1 MGLFWLDSGGGD
13 GNLDAARSREM
24 AMSDTL
30 TPMMQQYRRIKAEIP
45 ADALLLFRLGDF
57 YEMFFDDAKD
67 ASALLNLTL
76 TKRNGVPMCGMPH
89 HSAENYIGKL
99 IQAGR
104 RVALCDQV
112 TEPKPGQIVERA
124 VTQIL
129 SPGSVFHLDL
139 TGPKENRFLAAVIEK
154 DDIFGFAF
162 LDMTTGEFRVT
173 EVEGV
178 RAWQDE
184 LLRLQP
190 RELIH
195 PLETRAP
202 KLPEGTSPA
211 IVGHDDWTYQHE
223 HAELLLREHFKVQSL
238 DGFGCAHFR
247 RGGIGAAG
255 ALLHYVT
262 QILRGSAAHI
272 LRLLPYTTAD
282 HLVLDAIT
290 QRNLEL
296 VTPMNAPSGD
306 TTLLKAMDETV
317 TAMGGRELRRWI
329 LRPLRLRDAILAR
342 QKVVD
347 RWLEDVGRLEDFRAL
362 LQEVRDLERIIGRL
376 AQGSGNA
383 RDLQGLRASLDPL
396 TGLKALAESL
406 QAPLAEQLAARIEP
420 QPDLVDLIDRAIQTD
435 PPLAL
440 KEGGIIRDGYRA
452 DIDEL
457 RTAMRDGKAW
467 IADLQAREIERSG
480 IKSLKIRFNS
490 VFGYYI
496 EITKSNLEQVPA
508 DYTRKQTLVNAE
520 RYITPELKEMESKI
534 LGAEERVRQLEYQ
547 VFLEIRD
554 QITDRTRAIQDIAR
568 ALAELDVLASF
579 AVSARRHN
587 FCRPEISTNGRMDVE
602 DGRHPVIEQLHA
614 GEKFVPNDVRL
625 NQDDHRLV
633 ILTGPN
639 MAGKSTYI
647 RQVAL
652 IALMAH
658 TGSHV
663 PARVATIPVLDRIFT
678 RVGASD
684 DLSRGQSTFMVE
696 MNETAN
702 ILNNATAH
710 SLVILDEIGRGTS
723 TFDGLSIAW
732 SVAEHL
738 HNVVKCKTLFATHY
752 HELTELAVALN
763 GVKNFNVAVREWHD
777 QIIFLR
783 KIVPGGTDKSYGIQ
797 VARLAGL
804 PKDVIARAK
813 EILRNLEE
821 NELDATGK
829 PTLARHPEEKPKK
842 KPAQKKSGKKVKGPI
857 EVPQLDLF
865 RRAEPAGN

>member
-1 MGLFWLDSGGGD
+1 
-13 GNLDAARSREM
+13 M
-24 AMSDTL
+24 ADTL

-45 ADALLLFRLGDF
+45 PDALLLFRLGDF
-57 YEMFFDDAKD
+57 YELFFDDAKD
-67 ASALLNLTL
+67 AAALLHLTL
-76 TKRNGVPMCGMPH
+76 TKRNGVPMCGVPYQ
-89 HSAENYIGKL
+89 SAENYIGKL

-104 RVALCDQV
+104 RVALCDQI
-112 TEPKPGQIVERA
+112 TEPRPGQIVQRA

-129 SPGSVFHLDL
+129 SPGNVSHLDL
-139 TGPKENRFLAAVIEK
+139 TNPKENRFIAAVHHLN
-154 DDIFGFAF
+154 DTFGFAC
-162 LDMTTGEFRVT
+162 LDMTTGEFRAT
-173 EVEGV
+173 EFPSLK
-178 RAWQDE
+178 AWHDE

-190 RELIH
+190 KELIH
-195 PLETRAP
+195 PLEIPAP
-202 KLPEGTSPA
+202 KLPEGCRPA
-211 IVGHDDWTYQHE
+211 LIGHDDWTFQHD
-223 HAELLLREHFKVQSL
+223 HAELHLREHFRVQSL
-238 DGFGCAHFR
+238 DGFGCSHLR
-247 RGGIGAAG
+247 HGGIGAAG

-262 QILRGSAAHI
+262 HVLRASAAHI
-272 LRLLPYTTAD
+272 LRLLPYGDDDA
-282 HLVLDAIT
+282 VILDAIT

-296 VTPMNAPSGD
+296 VQPMSAASGD
-306 TTLLKAMDETV
+306 TSLLKAMDRTV

-329 LRPLRLRDAILAR
+329 LRPLRNREAILAR
-342 QKVVD
+342 QHVVH

-376 AQGSGNA
+376 AQGTGNA
-383 RDLQGLRASLDPL
+383 RDLLALRASLDPL
-396 TGLKALAESL
+396 TGLRAIAESL
-406 QAPLAEQLAARIEP
+406 DCPLASALAARIEP
-420 QPDLVDLIDRAIQTD
+420 QPDLIDLIDRAIAPD
-435 PPLAL
+435 PPLSL
-440 KEGGIIRDGYRA
+440 KEGGLIRDGYRP

-457 RTAMRDGKAW
+457 RTAQRDGKAW
-467 IADLQAREIERSG
+467 VADLQAREIERTG

-496 EITKSNLEQVPA
+496 EITKTNLHQVPPH
-508 DYTRKQTLVNAE
+508 YIRKQTLVNAE
-520 RYITPELKEMESKI
+520 RFITPELKDIESKI
-534 LGAEERVRQLEYQ
+534 LGAEERLRQLEYQ
-547 VFLEIRD
+547 AFLEVRD
-554 QITDRTRAIQDIAR
+554 RVTDRTRAIQDIAR

-579 AVSARRHN
+579 AQSARLHHY
-587 FCRPEISTNGRMDVE
+587 CRPEITTNGRMDVQ
-602 DGRHPVIEQLHA
+602 DGRHPVIEQLLI
-614 GEKFVPNDVRL
+614 GEKFVPNDVKL
-625 NQDDHRLV
+625 NNDDHRLV

-658 TGSHV
+658 TGSYV
-663 PARVATIPVLDRIFT
+663 PATTAAIPLLDRIFT

-702 ILNNATAH
+702 ILNNATPH

-732 SVAEHL
+732 SVAEYL
-738 HNVVKCKTLFATHY
+738 HNTVKCKTLFATHY
-752 HELTELAVALN
+752 HELTELAVALP

-783 KIVPGGTDKSYGIQ
+783 KILPGGTDKSYGIQ

-804 PKDVIARAK
+804 PRAVIDRAK

-821 NELDATGK
+821 NELDAHGK
-829 PTLARHPEEKPKK
+829 PTLARHIEDKPKK
-842 KPAQKKSGKKVKGPI
+842 KTKKQQKGKKNSGPI

-865 RRAEPAGN
+865 RRPENPTEKAETAP

>member
-1 MGLFWLDSGGGD
+1 
-13 GNLDAARSREM
+13 
-24 AMSDTL
+24 MSDTL

-45 ADALLLFRLGDF
+45 SDALLLFRLGDF
-57 YEMFFDDAKD
+57 YELFFDDARE
-67 ASALLNLTL
+67 AAALLHLTL
-76 TKRNGVPMCGMPH
+76 TKRNGVPMCGVPY

-104 RVALCDQV
+104 RVALCDQI
-112 TEPKPGQIVERA
+112 TEPRPGQIVQRA

-129 SPGSVFHLDL
+129 SPGSVSHLNL
-139 TGPKENRFLAAVIEK
+139 TGPKENRYLAAVLESGNIW
-154 DDIFGFAF
+154 GFAC
-162 LDMTTGEFRVT
+162 LDLTTGEFRAAEFPT
-173 EVEGV
+173 LK
-178 RAWQDE
+178 AWHDE

-195 PLETRAP
+195 PAESRPP
-202 KLPEGTSPA
+202 KLPEGFQTA
-211 IVGHDDWTYQHE
+211 LTAHDDWTFLHD
-223 HAELLLREHFKVQSL
+223 HAELHLREHFHVQSL
-238 DGFGCAHFR
+238 EGFGCAHLKH
-247 RGGIGAAG
+247 GGIGAAG

-262 QILRGSAAHI
+262 QVLRASAAHV
-272 LRLLPYTTAD
+272 LRLLPYGDDDA
-282 HLVLDAIT
+282 LILDAIT

-296 VTPMNAPSGD
+296 VQPMSSGGRD
-306 TTLLKAMDETV
+306 TTLLKALDHTV
-317 TAMGGRELRRWI
+317 TAMGARELRRWL
-329 LRPLRLRDAILAR
+329 LRPLRDRPAILAR
-342 QKVVD
+342 QHVVS
-347 RWLEDVGRLEDFRAL
+347 RWLEDIGRLDDFRSI
-362 LQEVRDLERIIGRL
+362 LQEVRDLERIISRL
-376 AQGSGNA
+376 AQGCGNA
-383 RDLQGLRASLDPL
+383 RDLISLRNSLDPL
-396 TGLKALAESL
+396 TGLRAAAEALES
-406 QAPLAEQLAARIEP
+406 PLATTLATRIQP
-420 QPDLVDLIDRAIQTD
+420 QPELIELIDRAITAD

-440 KEGGIIRDGYRA
+440 KEGGLIRDGFLPE
-452 DIDEL
+452 IDEL
-457 RTAMRDGKAW
+457 RAAQRDGKSW
-467 IADLQAREIERSG
+467 IAQLQTREIERTG

-496 EITKSNLEQVPA
+496 EITKANLAQVPA

-520 RYITPELKEMESKI
+520 RFITPELKEIESKI
-534 LGAEERVRQLEYQ
+534 LGAEERLRQLEYQ
-547 VFLEIRD
+547 TFLDIRERVT
-554 QITDRTRAIQDIAR
+554 QHTAAIQDTAR

-579 AVSARRHN
+579 AHTARLHHY
-587 FCRPEISTNGRMDVE
+587 CRPEISTNGRLEVT
-602 DGRHPVIEQLHA
+602 DGRHPVVEQLLT
-614 GEKFVPNDVRL
+614 GEKFVPNDIKL
-625 NQDDHRLV
+625 NNDDHRLL

-652 IALMAH
+652 IALLAH
-658 TGSHV
+658 TGSYV
-663 PARVATIPVLDRIFT
+663 PAESATIPILDRIFT

-702 ILNNATAH
+702 ILNNATPH

-752 HELTELAVALN
+752 HELTELAVALP

-783 KIVPGGTDKSYGIQ
+783 KILPGGSDKSYGIQ

-804 PKDVIARAK
+804 PREVIQRAR

-821 NELDATGK
+821 NELDAHGK
-829 PTLARHPEEKPKK
+829 PTLARHIEHPPSRKRGKPK
-842 KPAQKKSGKKVKGPI
+842 GKKKAGPI
-857 EVPQLDLF
+857 EIPQLDLF
-865 RRAEPAGN
+865 RRPEISNTT

>member
-1 MGLFWLDSGGGD
+1 
-13 GNLDAARSREM
+13 
-24 AMSDTL
+24 MSDTL

-45 ADALLLFRLGDF
+45 PDALLLFRLGDF
-57 YEMFFDDAKD
+57 YELFFDDAKD
-67 ASALLNLTL
+67 AAALLNLTL
-76 TKRNGVPMCGMPH
+76 TKRNGVPMCGVPH

-112 TEPKPGQIVERA
+112 TEPRPGQIVERA

-129 SPGSVFHLDL
+129 SPGSVSHLDL
-139 TGPKENRFLAAVIEK
+139 TGPKESRYLAAIHESGG
-154 DDIFGFAF
+154 IFGFAC
-162 LDMTTGEFRVT
+162 LDMTTGEFRAA
-173 EVEGV
+173 EFPSLK
-178 RAWQDE
+178 AWQDE
-184 LLRLQP
+184 MLRLQP
-190 RELIH
+190 RELVH
-195 PLETRAP
+195 PLETRPP
-202 KLPEGTSPA
+202 KLPEGFQPA
-211 IVGHDDWTYQHE
+211 HTGHDDWTFQHD
-223 HAELLLREHFKVQSL
+223 HAELHLREHFKVQSL
-238 DGFGCAHFR
+238 EGFGCAHLR

-262 QILRGSAAHI
+262 QVLRASAAHI
-272 LRLLPYTTAD
+272 LRLLPYGD
-282 HLVLDAIT
+282 DDCVILDAIT

-296 VTPMNAPSGD
+296 VQPMAASAGD
-306 TTLLKAMDETV
+306 TTLLKAMDQTV

-329 LRPLRLRDAILAR
+329 LRPLRDRDAILAR
-342 QKVVD
+342 QDVVD
-347 RWLEDVGRLEDFRAL
+347 RWLEDAGRLEDFRAL

-376 AQGSGNA
+376 AQGAGNA
-383 RDLQGLRASLDPL
+383 RDLAGLRASLDPL
-396 TGLKALAESL
+396 TGLRATAESL
-406 QAPLAEQLAARIEP
+406 GCPLAAGLAARIEP
-420 QPDLVDLIDRAIQTD
+420 QPDLIDLIDRAIVPD
-435 PPLAL
+435 PPLAV
-440 KEGGIIRDGYRA
+440 KEGGIIREGFRA

-457 RTAMRDGKAW
+457 RTAQRDGKAW
-467 IADLQAREIERSG
+467 IADLQAREIERTG
-480 IKSLKIRFNS
+480 IKSLKIRYNS

-496 EITKSNLEQVPA
+496 EITKTNLDQVPP

-520 RYITPELKEMESKI
+520 RFITPELKDMESKI
-534 LGAEERVRQLEYQ
+534 LGAEERLRQLEYQ

-554 QITDRTRAIQDIAR
+554 RATDRTRAIQDIAR

-579 AVSARRHN
+579 AHCSRLHHY
-587 FCRPEISTNGRMDVE
+587 CRPEITPNGRMDVE
-602 DGRHPVIEQLHA
+602 DGRHPVIEQIHR
-614 GEKFVPNDVRL
+614 GEKFVPNDIRL
-625 NQDDHRLV
+625 NNDDHRLV

-663 PARVATIPVLDRIFT
+663 PAAAAAIPILDRIFT

-702 ILNNATAH
+702 ILNNATPR

-738 HNVVKCKTLFATHY
+738 HNTVKCKTLFATHY
-752 HELTELAVALN
+752 HELTELAVALP

-783 KIVPGGTDKSYGIQ
+783 KILPGGTDKSYGIQ

-804 PKDVIARAK
+804 PKDVIVRAK

-821 NELDATGK
+821 NELDAHGK
-829 PTLARHPEEKPKK
+829 PALARHIEDKPKRKPAKKKKGK
-842 KPAQKKSGKKVKGPI
+842 KPATPV

-865 RRAEPAGN
+865 RRAPAGSPQSL